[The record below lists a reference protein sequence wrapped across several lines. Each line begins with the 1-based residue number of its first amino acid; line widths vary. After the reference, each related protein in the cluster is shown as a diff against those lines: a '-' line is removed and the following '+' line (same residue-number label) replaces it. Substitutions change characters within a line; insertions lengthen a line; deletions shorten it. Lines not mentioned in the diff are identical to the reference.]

1 MSVKVIDSFRLV
13 VAKKGAVNL
22 GYVEA
27 DADNDTLTLEAGTGI
42 GLEVD
47 TNNDTIKIINQS
59 DVAAVL
65 AARAPI
71 YLRADDSVIKEIGPG
86 ENFGLLGTGAASTAS
101 NAEGDVTINVPLTLS
116 SYTNDPGFITGNNLG
131 DRADVTIT
139 SVSDNELLQYDN
151 GTSQWVNRTLAEA
164 GFAAVSTSGSYND
177 LTNRPNLTFDGDVSG
192 STGGALA
199 GGASTITITLDDV
212 GIVAGTYNG
221 FTIDSKG
228 RVTAVNP
235 LLTEDD
241 TLQSVT
247 DRGTTTTN
255 AITVAGLT
263 VGNYSFPTTLG
274 SDGTILKVQNG
285 GLQFLSAS
293 DFGSL
298 QITADDSV
306 VRTINSGEILEVAGA
321 GTITTAS
328 DAEGRLTITG
338 PTNISAFSNDSNY
351 VAVGD
356 NISNLSNDV
365 RYMTE
370 IGIAAD
376 DSVTRYVGAGEL
388 IKFVG
393 SGNVATATDTEGYVT
408 ITSSPTL
415 QDVITNGNIATTS
428 VDFQD
433 SVTLGSDT
441 NDNLIIKARVTQ
453 RFPLYFDGAT
463 AGGSYTRF
471 EIEDP
476 TGNRTITFPDQTG
489 TVAFAGANL
498 STFTNDINFIT
509 NTGSTTGNAGTATA
523 LQTPRNFS
531 ISGAVTASNVSFN
544 ATGDVVLNT
553 TFTNNNISQFVND
566 SGYAKNAVQV
576 GDNISVLANDSDFMS
591 NWYIA
596 ADDSTRYKVRNEET
610 IKIMGSGA
618 ATTSTDPEGNITVA
632 VSNNLSTFNNDAGFN
647 TQNDTITLTG
657 DVSGTGR
664 TTINT
669 TLNLALSDVI
679 PGSYNYVTVDTKG
692 IVQDALLK
700 NYIESGSGVSQLKND
715 AGYITSLGTSLTF
728 IGDDSTG
735 FGVPIPGNAI
745 RFQGSNG
752 VTVSAANE
760 IVTITGPLNANG
772 LLTADIKGSVFGD
785 DSATIIQG
793 DTGYITTP
801 VATINQY
808 MQMAVLTTEPSNP
821 VDGMVAIASG
831 EAGEWNPG
839 GLSDGT
845 KQMVVYLGGWRPIAS
860 GGGA

>member
-86 ENFGLLGTGAASTAS
+86 ENFGLLGIGAVSTAS
-101 NAEGDVTINVPLTLS
+101 NAEGDVTITVPLTLS
-116 SYTNDPGFITGNNLG
+116 SYTNDPGFIANITNESFTDLS
-131 DRADVTIT
+131 DVNIT
-139 SVSDNELLQYDN
+139 SVTDTELLQYDN
-151 GTSQWVNRTLAEA
+151 GTGNWVNRTFAEA

-177 LTNRPNLTFDGDVSG
+177 LSNRPNLTFNGDLSG
-192 STGGALA
+192 NTGGAVA
-199 GGASTITITLDDV
+199 GGASTITLTLADV

-221 FTIDSKG
+221 FTIDAKG

-255 AITVAGLT
+255 SITVAGLT

-306 VRTINSGEILEVAGA
+306 VRTISSGEILEVAGA
-321 GTITTAS
+321 GSITTAS

-356 NISNLSNDV
+356 NISNLSNDA

-441 NDNLIIKARVTQ
+441 NDNLIVKARVTQ

-793 DTGYITTP
+793 DTGYVTTP
-801 VATINQY
+801 VATITQFMNL
-808 MQMAVLTTEPSNP
+808 AIRSTAPTNP
-821 VDGMVAIASG
+821 VNGMVAIA
-831 EAGEWNPG
+831 
-839 GLSDGT
+839 DGT
-845 KQMVVYLGGWRPIAS
+845 GWDPILRGDQTMVVYLSGAWREIAYAS
-860 GGGA
+860 V

>member
-13 VAKKGAVNL
+13 VAKKGATNI

-27 DADNDTLTLEAGTGI
+27 DADNDTLTLEAGVGI
-42 GLEVD
+42 GLQVD
-47 TNNDTIKIINQS
+47 EANDKITIINES

-247 DRGTTTTN
+247 DRGTSTTN
-255 AITVAGLT
+255 AITVAGLR
-263 VGNYSFPTTLG
+263 VGNYDLPRTLG
-274 SDGTILKVQNG
+274 SDGTILKVLNG
-285 GLQFLSAS
+285 NLQFLSAS

-328 DAEGRLTITG
+328 DAEGKLTITG

-351 VAVGD
+351 LAVGD
-356 NISNLSNDV
+356 NISNLSNDA

-370 IGIAAD
+370 LGVAGD
-376 DSVTRYVGAGEL
+376 DSVTRYLGAGEI
-388 IKFVG
+388 IKFIG
-393 SGNVATATDTEGYVT
+393 SGNVSTATDTEGNLT
-408 ITSSPTL
+408 ITSAPTI

-476 TGNRTITFPDQTG
+476 TGNRTITFPDATG
-489 TVAFAGANL
+489 TIAFTGANI
-498 STFTNDINFIT
+498 STFNNDLNYIT

-523 LQTPRNFS
+523 LQTPRDFS
-531 ISGAVTASNVSFN
+531 ISGVITASAVSFD
-544 ATGDVVLNT
+544 ATGNVVLNT

-566 SGYAKNAVQV
+566 EGYAKNAVQV
-576 GDNISVLANDSDFMS
+576 GDNITDLANNANFMS
-591 NWYIA
+591 KWFIG
-596 ADDSTRYKVRNEET
+596 ADDSAIKQVNGDET

-618 ATTSTDPEGNITVA
+618 ATTASDAEGNITVT
-632 VSNNLSTFNNDAGFN
+632 VSNNLSDFNNDAGFN

-679 PGSYNYVTVDTKG
+679 PGTYNSVTVDTKG
-692 IVQDALLK
+692 IVQDATLEPYVK
-700 NYIESGSGVSQLKND
+700 AGTGVSQLQND
-715 AGYITSLGTSLTF
+715 AGYITSLGTSLRF
-728 IGDDSTG
+728 VGDDSTG
-735 FGVPIPGNAI
+735 FGVPIPGNDI
-745 RFQGSNG
+745 RFQGENG

-760 IVTITGPLNANG
+760 VITISGPLDSNG
-772 LLTADIKGSVFGD
+772 LVVADIKGSVFGD
-785 DSATIIQG
+785 DSQTIIQG

-801 VATINQY
+801 VATISQFI
-808 MQMAVLTTEPSNP
+808 QMNILTTAPTSPAN
-821 VDGMVAIASG
+821 GMVAIADGSG
-831 EAGEWNPG
+831 WDPLGNG
-839 GLSDGT
+839 VQS
-845 KQMVVYLGGWRPIAS
+845 MVVYLNNGWRQIAV
-860 GGGA
+860 A

>member
-71 YLRADDSVIKEIGPG
+71 YLRADDSSIKEIGPG
-86 ENFGLLGTGAASTAS
+86 ENFGLLGSGAVTTAS
-101 NAEGDVTINVPLTLS
+101 NAEGDVTITVSNDLS
-116 SYTNDPGFITGNNLG
+116 SFNNDPGFITGDNLG

-139 SVSDNELLQYDN
+139 SVTDNELLQYDN
-151 GTSQWVNRTLAEA
+151 GTSQWVNRTFAEA
-164 GFAAVSTSGSYND
+164 GFASVSTSGSYND
-177 LTNRPNLTFDGDVSG
+177 LTSKPNITFDGDLSG

-199 GGASTITITLDDV
+199 GGASTITLTLANV
-212 GIVAGTYNG
+212 GITAGTYNG
-221 FTIDSKG
+221 FTIDAKG

-255 AITVAGLT
+255 SITVAGLT

-306 VRTINSGEILEVAGA
+306 VRTISSGEILEVAGA

-356 NISNLSNDV
+356 NISNLSNDA

-393 SGNVATATDTEGYVT
+393 SGNVTTATDTEGYVT
-408 ITSSPTL
+408 ITSAPTI

-441 NDNLIIKARVTQ
+441 NDNLVIKARVTQ

-476 TGNRTITFPDQTG
+476 TGNRTITFPDATG
-489 TVAFAGANL
+489 TVAFEGANID
-498 STFTNDINFIT
+498 TFTNNVNYIT
-509 NTGSTTGNAGTATA
+509 NTGSTSGNAGTATA
-523 LQTPRNFS
+523 LQTGRNFS
-531 ISGAVTASNVSFN
+531 ISGVVTAGNVSFDG
-544 ATGDVVLNT
+544 TGNVVLNT
-553 TFTNNNISQFVND
+553 TFTNNNVSQFTND
-566 SGYAKNAVQV
+566 AGYAKNAVQV
-576 GDNISVLANDSDFMS
+576 GDPISVLANDSDYMS

-596 ADDSTRYKVRNEET
+596 ADDSTRYKVRSEET

-618 ATTSTDPEGNITVA
+618 ATTSTDAEGNLTVA
-632 VSNNLSTFNNDAGFN
+632 VSNDLSTYNNDAGFN

-679 PGSYNYVTVDTKG
+679 PGTYNYVTVDTKG
-692 IVQDALLK
+692 IVQEAQLK
-700 NYIESGSGVSQLKND
+700 NYIESGDGVSKLAND
-715 AGYITSLGTSLTF
+715 AGYITSLGTSLRF
-728 IGDDSTG
+728 VGDDSTG
-735 FGVPIPGNAI
+735 FGVPIPGNDI
-745 RFQGSNG
+745 RFLGTNG

-760 IVTITGPLNANG
+760 AVTITGPMDANG
-772 LLTADIKGSVFGD
+772 LITADIKGSVFGD

-801 VATINQY
+801 VATINQF
-808 MQMAVLTTEPSNP
+808 MNMAVLATEPSNP

-839 GLSDGT
+839 GLSAGT
-845 KQMVVYLGGWRPIAS
+845 KQMVVYLGAWRQIAS